1 MSTYEFHNRRPSKT
15 QIMACINNAL
25 NHGDKTI
32 GIEWGENVI
41 ELQYFAEY
49 HKWGG
54 RGHIGKMAGQDIAA
68 ALTSKDHNKTLN
80 LWNS

>member
-1 MSTYEFHNRRPSKT
+1 MSTYQFHNRRPSKP

-25 NHGDKTI
+25 KDGSKTI
-32 GIEWGENVI
+32 GIEWGENWI
-41 ELQYFAEY
+41 ELQYFSEY

-54 RGHIGKMAGQDIAA
+54 RGHIGQVSGQDIAA
-68 ALTSKDHNKTLN
+68 ALTSKEHNKTLD

>member
-25 NHGDKTI
+25 KDNASTI
-32 GIEWGENVI
+32 NIEWGENVI
-41 ELQYFAEY
+41 LLQYFAEY

-54 RGHIGKMAGQDIAA
+54 RGHIGQVSGQDIA
-68 ALTSKDHNKTLN
+68 LNLNKIEHNKTLN

>member
-1 MSTYEFHNRRPSKT
+1 MSTYQFHNKRPSKP

-25 NHGDKTI
+25 NDGSKTI

-41 ELQYFAEY
+41 ELQYFAE
-49 HKWGG
+49 HNKWGG
-54 RGHIGKMAGQDIAA
+54 RGFIGQVSGQDIAA
-68 ALTSKDHNKTLN
+68 AITSKEHNAALN